1 MKYYPV
7 RGLGLF
13 RKEEEEEVT
22 IDYKELLLKGSSR
35 KAKSDSSDDGVIDAG
50 AGVGAEVG
58 AGAEAEAGSVI
69 EAEA

>member
-13 RKEEEEEVT
+13 RKEEEEVA
-22 IDYKELLLKGSSR
+22 IDCEELLSKGSLR
-35 KAKSDSSDDGVIDAG
+35 EAKSDSSDDSVIDIG